1 MPPAAQTCLT
11 LAVPQPFAALIAV
24 GAREYWDFDGSDVR
38 LRGLSAGQEVGI
50 RAAPGWSFAG
60 LDEDGVFRFEHPER
74 EDELD
79 NLRSCLGR
87 QLARARVERIEQLD
101 GHRYRVTFQQV
112 VREAG
117 SVSPIDS
124 ARMRDMS
131 SGPKERV

>member
-1 MPPAAQTCLT
+1 MPSAADTCLT

-24 GAREYWDFDGSDVR
+24 GARAYWDFDGSDVR
-38 LRGLSAGQEVGI
+38 LRQLSAGQQVGI
-50 RAAPGWSFAG
+50 RAVPGWGFAG

-101 GHRYRVTFQQV
+101 GHRCRFTFQQV
-112 VREAG
+112 VR
-117 SVSPIDS
+117 
-124 ARMRDMS
+124 DMS
-131 SGPKERV
+131 SEPRARL

>member
-1 MPPAAQTCLT
+1 MPSAADTCLT

-24 GAREYWDFDGSDVR
+24 GARAYWDFDGSDVR
-38 LRGLSAGQEVGI
+38 LRQLSAWQQVGI
-50 RAAPGWSFAG
+50 RAVPGWGFAG

-101 GHRYRVTFQQV
+101 GHRCRVTFQQV
-112 VREAG
+112 VR
-117 SVSPIDS
+117 
-124 ARMRDMS
+124 DMS
-131 SGPKERV
+131 SEPRARL

>member
-1 MPPAAQTCLT
+1 MPSAADTCLT

-24 GAREYWDFDGSDVR
+24 GARAYWDFDGSDVR
-38 LRGLSAGQEVGI
+38 LRQLSAGQQVGI
-50 RAAPGWSFAG
+50 RAVPGWGFAG

-101 GHRYRVTFQQV
+101 GHRCRVTFQQV
-112 VREAG
+112 VR
-117 SVSPIDS
+117 
-124 ARMRDMS
+124 DMS
-131 SGPKERV
+131 SEPRARL